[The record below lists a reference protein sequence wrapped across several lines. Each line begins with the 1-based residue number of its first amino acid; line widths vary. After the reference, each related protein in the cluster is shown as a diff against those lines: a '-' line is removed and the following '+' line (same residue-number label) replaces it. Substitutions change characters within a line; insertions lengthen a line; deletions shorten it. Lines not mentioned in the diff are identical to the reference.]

1 MVFYYAAL
9 AVLACVGMKISIRG
23 FEREDA
29 LSMRTTNALRGV
41 FIMLVMLSHFKSYC
55 SPYKAA
61 VDVLGGRISTELGQL
76 IVVMFLFYSGYGVC
90 ESIQKKGSGYVR
102 SFPKNR
108 VLKTLVHYDLAL
120 IPFLA
125 VGLAMGTRFSAK
137 KIVAAVF
144 AWDNLGNSNWYIF
157 AMLMLYLF
165 TWLAFTVFGR
175 HKYWAAAAVTALTV
189 GYMIVVSRFQGY
201 WWYDTVLCYALGMW
215 FSLFKQKIIAFVT
228 KNNVVWLVVM
238 LLLAAGLRYS
248 HWISRDIGWRVAEA
262 LCFALL
268 VTFGSMKFTVH
279 NRVLE
284 WLGKHTFEI
293 FILQRLPMK
302 VLGKLGLAP
311 HHVLFFAAALAVTL
325 ALAFLFRLLT
335 NKLDAVLFKP
345 KKAIRQQA
353 S

>member
-9 AVLACVGMKISIRG
+9 AVLVCVGMKISFKG

-29 LSMRTTNALRGV
+29 LSMRTTNSLRGIC
-41 FIMLVMLSHFKSYC
+41 IMLVMLSHFKSYC

-61 VDVLGGRISTELGQL
+61 VDVLGGRISEELGQL

-108 VLKTLVHYDLAL
+108 VLKTLAHYDLAL

-125 VGLAMGTRFSAK
+125 VGLLMGTRFPAK
-137 KIVAAVF
+137 KIIAAVF

-157 AMLMLYLF
+157 AMLVLYLF
-165 TWLAFTVFGR
+165 TWLAFTVLGR
-175 HKYWAAAAVTALTV
+175 HKYLAAALVTALTV
-189 GYMIVVSRFQGY
+189 GYMLVVSRLQGY

-215 FSLFKQKIIAFVT
+215 FSLFKKQIVSFVT
-228 KNNVVWLVVM
+228 KNNMIWAVIV
-238 LLLAAGLRYS
+238 LLLAVGLRYS
-248 HWISRDIGWRVAEA
+248 HWVSRDVGWRVAEA

-268 VTFGSMKFTVH
+268 VVFGSMKFTVH

-302 VLGKLGLAP
+302 VLGKVGLAP
-311 HHVLFFAAALAVTL
+311 YHVLFFAAVLVITL
-325 ALAFLFRLLT
+325 ALSFLFRQLT
-335 NKLDAVLFKP
+335 DRLDSVLFP
-345 KKAIRQQA
+345 KKAA

>member
-9 AVLACVGMKISIRG
+9 AVLVCVGMKISFKG

-29 LSMRTTNALRGV
+29 LSMRTTNSLRGIC
-41 FIMLVMLSHFKSYC
+41 IMLVMLSHFKSYC

-61 VDVLGGRISTELGQL
+61 VDVLGGRISEELGQL

-108 VLKTLVHYDLAL
+108 VLKTLAHYDLAL

-125 VGLAMGTRFSAK
+125 VGLLMGTRFPAK
-137 KIVAAVF
+137 KIIAAVF

-157 AMLMLYLF
+157 AMLVLYLF
-165 TWLAFTVFGR
+165 TWLAFTVLGR
-175 HKYWAAAAVTALTV
+175 HKYLAAALVTALTV
-189 GYMIVVSRFQGY
+189 GYMLVVSRLQGY

-215 FSLFKQKIIAFVT
+215 FSLFKKQIVSFVT
-228 KNNVVWLVVM
+228 KNNMIWAVIV
-238 LLLAAGLRYS
+238 LLLAVGLRYS
-248 HWISRDIGWRVAEA
+248 HWVSRDVGWRVAEA

-268 VTFGSMKFTVH
+268 VVFGSMKFTVH

-302 VLGKLGLAP
+302 VLSKAGLAP
-311 HHVLFFAAALAVTL
+311 HHVLFFAAALAITL
-325 ALAFLFRLLT
+325 ALSFLFGWLMK
-335 NKLDAVLFKP
+335 KLDSVLFAP
-345 KKAIRQQA
+345 KKAK
-353 S
+353 

>member
-1 MVFYYAAL
+1 MVFYYVAL
-9 AVLACVGMKISIRG
+9 VVLACIGMKASVKG

-29 LSMRTTNALRGV
+29 LSMRTTNSLRGI

-55 SPYKAA
+55 SPYTATL
-61 VDVLGGRISTELGQL
+61 DVIGGRISTELGQL

-108 VLKTLVHYDLAL
+108 ILKTLVHYDLAVLLFL
-120 IPFLA
+120 IA
-125 VGLAMGTRFSAK
+125 GLIMGTRFPVK
-137 KIVAAVF
+137 KIILSF
-144 AWDNLGNSNWYIF
+144 LAWDNLGNSNWYIF
-157 AMLMLYLF
+157 AMLVLYLF
-165 TWLAFTVFGR
+165 TWLAFSVLAN

-189 GYMIVVSRFQGY
+189 GYMIGVSKYQGY
-201 WWYDTVLCYALGMW
+201 WWYDTVFCYALGMW
-215 FSLFKQKIIAFVT
+215 FSLFKNRIISFVT
-228 KNNVVWLVVM
+228 KNNIIWLVVM

-268 VTFGSMKFTVH
+268 VVFGSMKFTVH

-311 HHVLFFAAALAVTL
+311 HPVLFFAVALAVTI
-325 ALAFLFRLLT
+325 AISFLFGWLMK
-335 NKLDAVLFKP
+335 KLDSVLFAP
-345 KKAIRQQA
+345 KKAK
-353 S
+353 